1 MAASGQNRIR
11 NNAGGTGRISPLG
24 ELNNLT
30 LGGRGGAAGP
40 SSPSKAGGLPS
51 AAGRRTGVL
60 SEKREHEDVI
70 PGGGLS
76 ATDIYITKDFEGP
89 VDSLKKSRGT
99 SAALRGDRFISQREL
114 SRSGGPTAMPLRE
127 DSGGERL
134 FGQQAYSTAADSSGS
149 DHTGTQSSIHSV
161 NAIPTDLSGGKTE
174 LADACQLDMQ
184 LRIHSFTPAAP
195 ISSTAA
201 AGQEARSR
209 YAVSR
214 PKAAAAALPTTL
226 TSGGRRRIATTPEK
240 ILDAP
245 GMLSDYYR
253 NLLHWSSRNM
263 LAIALGPAVWVWN
276 AESGDVDMLCSL
288 DDHEERFGGGSD
300 VSSLRW
306 DETGTVLAVGGE
318 RGHVQL
324 WDIESGTRQRTL
336 KPSPPDADEFG
347 DGVGANV
354 AAWSIDGMLNVGF
367 ESGLIREYDVR
378 QRDAVTRNRAK
389 AHGSQVCGLEW
400 RADGQ
405 LLASGGNDNV
415 VKVWD
420 RRSTSFMF
428 RKDNHNSAVK
438 ALSWCPWN
446 NAILASGGGNQDR
459 CIHFWNVTQSSRTH
473 TIHTEGQVSS
483 LNWSRDYREIV
494 ATNTALDDPAVGG
507 FIDIYAHPSCN
518 KVAEIKSAH
527 EVKILHASLSPDGQT
542 LATVGVDESLKFWKV
557 FEKRED
563 MVGGAGGKAGG
574 TASMKPTTTVG
585 RLLR

>member
-1 MAASGQNRIR
+1 MVSSGQ
-11 NNAGGTGRISPLG
+11 GRARQTSPLG
-24 ELNNLT
+24 GEMQNLS
-30 LGGRGGAAGP
+30 LGGRPVAGGP
-40 SSPSKAGGLPS
+40 SSSPHKA
-51 AAGRRTGVL
+51 AAGFSSSARRTGIL
-60 SEKREHEDVI
+60 SEKRDHDDVI

-76 ATDIYITKDFEGP
+76 ASDIHITKDFDGP
-89 VDSLKKSRGT
+89 IDPLKKSRGPT
-99 SAALRGDRFISQREL
+99 APLRGDRFISQREL
-114 SRSGGPTAMPLRE
+114 SRSTGSTAMPLRE
-127 DSGGERL
+127 ESGGDRL
-134 FGQQAYSTAADSSGS
+134 FGQSLSSAADSSGS
-149 DHTGTQSSIHSV
+149 DHTGTHSSIHSV
-161 NAIPTDLSGGKTE
+161 NAIPTDLGGGKTE

-184 LRIHSFTPAAP
+184 MRIHSFTPAAP
-195 ISSTAA
+195 LSSTAA

-214 PKAAAAALPTTL
+214 PKASGSSAGALPSTL
-226 TSGGRRRIATTPEK
+226 TSGGRRRIPTAPEK

-263 LAIALGPAVWVWN
+263 LALALGPSVWIWN
-276 AESGDVDMLCSL
+276 ADTGDVNMLCSL
-288 DDHEERFGGGSD
+288 DDDEERLGGGSD
-300 VSSLRW
+300 VSSIRW
-306 DETGTVLAVGGE
+306 DETGSILAVGGE
-318 RGHVQL
+318 RGHIQL
-324 WDIESGTRQRTL
+324 WDLESGTRQRTL
-336 KPSPPDADEFG
+336 RPSPPEATGDDHA

-354 AAWSIDGMLNVGF
+354 AAWALDGTLNIGF

-378 QRDAVTRNRAK
+378 QRDATTRNRAK
-389 AHGSQVCGLEW
+389 AHSSQVCGLEW
-400 RADGQ
+400 RSDAQ

-420 RRSTSFMF
+420 RRSTGFMF

-494 ATNTALDDPAVGG
+494 ATNTALDDPTVGG

-518 KVAEIKSAH
+518 KVAEITGAH

-563 MVGGAGGKAGG
+563 MVANAKGSAAPLKTTGA
-574 TASMKPTTTVG
+574 SG
-585 RLLR
+585 RMLR

>member
-1 MAASGQNRIR
+1 MLSNSQHRARTAAGSADR
-11 NNAGGTGRISPLG
+11 NSPLG
-24 ELNNLT
+24 ELNNLS
-30 LGGRGGAAGP
+30 LSGRGTGSSPVKAAGGVFGG
-40 SSPSKAGGLPS
+40 SS
-51 AAGRRTGVL
+51 RRPGGVL
-60 SEKREHEDVI
+60 AEKREHDDVI

-76 ATDIYITKDFEGP
+76 ASDIHITKDFDAPAEA
-89 VDSLKKSRGT
+89 LKKSRGPT
-99 SAALRGDRFISQREL
+99 AALRGDRFISQREL
-114 SRSGGPTAMPLRE
+114 SRSGGPSAMPLRE
-127 DSGGERL
+127 EAGGDRL
-134 FGQQAYSTAADSSGS
+134 FGQGFSNAGDSSGS
-149 DHTGTQSSIHSV
+149 DHTGTHSSIHSA
-161 NAIPTDLSGGKTE
+161 NAIPTDLNGGKTE
-174 LADACQLDMQ
+174 LADACQLDMGM
-184 LRIHSFTPAAP
+184 RIHSFTPAAP
-195 ISSTAA
+195 LSSTAA
-201 AGQEARSR
+201 AGQEARNR

-214 PKAAAAALPTTL
+214 PKATSTALPSTL
-226 TSGGRRRIATTPEK
+226 TSGGKRRVATTPEK

-276 AESGDVDMLCSL
+276 AETGDVDMLCSL
-288 DDHEERFGGGSD
+288 DDHEERLGGGSD
-300 VSSLRW
+300 ISSLRW
-306 DETGTVLAVGGE
+306 DETGSILAVGGE
-318 RGHVQL
+318 RGHIQL

-336 KPSPPDADEFG
+336 KPSPPEADEFG

-354 AAWSIDGMLNVGF
+354 AAWAIDGTLNVGF

-389 AHGSQVCGLEW
+389 AHSSQVCGLEW
-400 RADGQ
+400 RSDGQ

-446 NAILASGGGNQDR
+446 NSILASGGGNQDR
-459 CIHFWNVTQSSRTH
+459 CIHFWNVTQSSRTN

-507 FIDIYAHPSCN
+507 FIDIYAHPSGG
-518 KVAEIKSAH
+518 KVAEIKAAH

-557 FEKRED
+557 FEKRD
-563 MVGGAGGKAGG
+563 DLASGSKGIGGGSKSASTAGR
-574 TASMKPTTTVG
+574 M
-585 RLLR
+585 LR

>member
-1 MAASGQNRIR
+1 MLTNSQHRSRMAASSTER
-11 NNAGGTGRISPLG
+11 NSPLG
-24 ELNNLT
+24 ELNNLS
-30 LGGRGGAAGP
+30 LSGRGTGSSPVKAAGGVFGG
-40 SSPSKAGGLPS
+40 SSRRAGGAL
-51 AAGRRTGVL
+51 AD
-60 SEKREHEDVI
+60 KREHEDVI

-76 ATDIYITKDFEGP
+76 AADIHITKDFDAPAEA
-89 VDSLKKSRGT
+89 LKKSRGPT
-99 SAALRGDRFISQREL
+99 AALRGDRFISQREL
-114 SRSGGPTAMPLRE
+114 SRSGGPSPMPLRE
-127 DSGGERL
+127 EAGGDRL
-134 FGQQAYSTAADSSGS
+134 FGQSISITADSSGS
-149 DHTGTQSSIHSV
+149 DHTGTHASIHSA

-174 LADACQLDMQ
+174 LADACQLDMGM
-184 LRIHSFTPAAP
+184 RIHSFTPAPP

-214 PKAAAAALPTTL
+214 PKAATPALPSTL
-226 TSGGRRRIATTPEK
+226 ISGGKRRIVSTPEK

-276 AESGDVDMLCSL
+276 AETGDVDMLCNL
-288 DDHEERFGGGSD
+288 EEHEERLGGGSD
-300 VSSLRW
+300 ISSLQW
-306 DETGTVLAVGGE
+306 DETGSILAVGGE
-318 RGHVQL
+318 RGHIQL
-324 WDIESGTRQRTL
+324 WDIETGMRQRTL
-336 KPSPPDADEFG
+336 KPSAANADEFG

-354 AAWSIDGMLNVGF
+354 AAWAIDGTLNVGF

-378 QRDAVTRNRAK
+378 QRDAITRNRPK
-389 AHGSQVCGLEW
+389 AHSSQVCGLEW

-420 RRSTSFMF
+420 RRSAGFMF

-438 ALSWCPWN
+438 ALAWCPWN
-446 NAILASGGGNQDR
+446 NSVLASGGGNQDR

-483 LNWSRDYREIV
+483 LNWSRDYKEIV

-507 FIDIYAHPSCN
+507 FIDIYAHPSCA
-518 KVAEIKSAH
+518 KVGEIKAAH
-527 EVKILHASLSPDGQT
+527 EVKILHASLSPDAQT

-557 FEKRED
+557 FEKREEL
-563 MVGGAGGKAGG
+563 GAGPGSKGCGLAIKSAN
-574 TASMKPTTTVG
+574 TQRM
-585 RLLR
+585 LR